1 VNVERF
7 ISRREGDW
15 RELDELLRSRPDRRR
30 GRRRRRDAATVLRL
44 GALYRG
50 AAADLALARR
60 GHPGDPLVA
69 RLESLVAR
77 ARQAVYAE
85 EPRRGSLRTF
95 FGRTYWVRVRERPGP
110 LLLAIALLL
119 GPALLAGA
127 WALND
132 IGAAIGLVPGQFRGA
147 VQPVG
152 DTGMTA
158 AQTAGFSGA
167 VMTNNVQV
175 TFLAFAAGILC
186 GLGTAVVVA
195 YNGATLGAVAG
206 GAIANGNGAE
216 FAEFVTAHGVIEL
229 SCIVVA
235 AAAGIRMGFA
245 LVAPGP
251 RTRLLALT
259 EEARASIAIV
269 LGTIPWVILAGIIEG
284 FVTRAGF
291 GLVPGIVLGF
301 GVGALYWGLV
311 LVRGRP
317 PARPPRPLQA
327 PAQPQPSPVTAALA
341 PSR

>member
-1 VNVERF
+1 VHELNVDRF
-7 ISRREGDW
+7 ISRRDGDW
-15 RELDELLRSRPDRRR
+15 RELDELLRTGRGGRR
-30 GRRRRRDAATVLRL
+30 GRLGRRPRRDAAGVLRL

-60 GHPGDPLVA
+60 GHPGDPIVL

-85 EPRRGSLRTF
+85 EPGRESLRAF

-110 LLLAIALLL
+110 LLLAIALLVV
-119 GPALLAGA
+119 PALLAGA
-127 WALND
+127 WALQD
-132 IGAAIGLVPGQFRGA
+132 TGAAVGLVPGQFRGA

-158 AQTAGFSGA
+158 SQTAGFSGA
-167 VMTNNVQV
+167 VMTNNIQV
-175 TFLAFAAGILC
+175 TFLSFAAGILC

-206 GAIANGNGAE
+206 GAIANGNGSA
-216 FAEFVTAHGVIEL
+216 FAQFVTAHGVIEL

-235 AAAGIRMGFA
+235 AAAGMRMGYA

-251 RTRLLALT
+251 RTRMLALA
-259 EEARASIAIV
+259 EEARTSIAIV
-269 LGTIPWVILAGIIEG
+269 LGTIPWVILAGVIEG
-284 FVTRAGF
+284 FVTRAGV
-291 GLVPGIVLGF
+291 GLVPGIALGV

-317 PARPPRPLQA
+317 PAPAREPLL
-327 PAQPQPSPVTAALA
+327 TAAPA